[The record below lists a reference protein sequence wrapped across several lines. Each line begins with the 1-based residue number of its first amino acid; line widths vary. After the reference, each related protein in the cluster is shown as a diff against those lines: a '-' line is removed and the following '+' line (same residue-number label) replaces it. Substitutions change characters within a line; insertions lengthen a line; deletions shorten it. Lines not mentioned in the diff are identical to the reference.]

1 MTSDASAGGRRRVID
16 AHVHLWDLDVRPQP
30 WTDPFPVLR
39 RSFRIDE
46 LAEVLAA
53 HGVDAAVVVQAGDTT
68 GEALDLLALAVGTP
82 RLAGVVGWVD
92 LTVADVAQALSTLLC
107 APGGDKLVA
116 VRHQLQVEPD
126 QAFLARPDVR
136 AGLAAVAAA
145 GRSYDVVISP
155 SQLPLVIETVRALPQ
170 LRFVLDHAGKPA
182 IAAARLDQW
191 RTDLAE
197 LATAPNVAVK
207 LSGLVTEADWASW
220 TQAQLEPVID
230 HVLASFGPARVMA
243 GSDWPVCLLAAEYG
257 TVRATLEPMLAR
269 LSASERADVL
279 GGTASRWYPSASQ

>member
-1 MTSDASAGGRRRVID
+1 MRVID

-39 RSFRIDE
+39 RSFRIEE
-46 LAEVLAA
+46 LAALLES

-68 GEALDLLALAVGTP
+68 AETLDLLALAAGTS

-92 LTVADVAQALSTLLC
+92 LTGGDVAQDLSALRS

-126 QAFLARPDVR
+126 PAFLARTEVR
-136 AGLAAVAAA
+136 TGLAAVSAA
-145 GRSYDVVISP
+145 GLTYDVVISP
-155 SQLPLVIETVRALPQ
+155 SQLPVVTAVVAALPQ

-182 IAAARLDQW
+182 IAAPTPDLDRW

-197 LATAPNVAVK
+197 LAAAPNVAIK
-207 LSGLVTEADWASW
+207 LSGLVTEADWTSW
-220 TQAQLEPVID
+220 TQAQLDPMID
-230 HVLASFGPARVMA
+230 HVLACFGPSRVMA
-243 GSDWPVCLLAAEYG
+243 GSDWPVCLLAADYG
-257 TVRATLEPMLAR
+257 AVQSTLAPMLAR
-269 LSASERADVL
+269 LSPDERVDVL
-279 GGTASRWYPSASQ
+279 GGTAARWYPSAAG